1 MESELRSSHVTI
13 QREGQGASVELD
25 PRFTEEI
32 AALVGGLDLAHCFQ
46 CGVCSGSCPT
56 MARMTYGPRKIMH
69 MIHLGLADRVLR
81 SQDIWYCVSC
91 FSCAA
96 RCPQGIEI
104 ADVMSA
110 LRNMAVAK
118 GLARD
123 KEATFS
129 QIFIKVLQEHGRMYE
144 PEVLLRY
151 YASVRDLDAMVK
163 IAPLGLRMF
172 LKRKIGLVPQRIE
185 NATELA
191 DIAARINGR
200 GGE

>member
-1 MESELRSSHVTI
+1 
-13 QREGQGASVELD
+13 
-25 PRFTEEI
+25 
-32 AALVGGLDLAHCFQ
+32 
-46 CGVCSGSCPT
+46 
-56 MARMTYGPRKIMH
+56 

-163 IAPLGLRMF
+163 IAPLALRMF
-172 LKRKIGLVPQRIE
+172 LKSKIGLVPQRIE